1 MKNERLSDKLIA
13 HSLRKKGKYT
23 IRKNGEYLCTSLIL
37 YNSEFDEIC
46 DAIQK
51 KLIDMK
57 YGELI
62 ICNLNTGSLYDLG
75 KLSLKIKNGMF
86 MEFYDYNEMN
96 VLFIR
101 IYHFVDNE
109 KTWVSVYIDEN
120 PSTPWWSKEERE
132 KYVL

>member
-1 MKNERLSDKLIA
+1 MKNERLSDKLIDP
-13 HSLRKKGKYT
+13 SLRKKGKYT
-23 IRKNGEYLCTSLIL
+23 IRKNGEYLCSSLIL
-37 YNSEFDEIC
+37 YNLGFDEIC